1 MSLRTIVFC
10 VLGAVLLYGMFTIGF
25 PFLLAMLIALL
36 LEPIVL
42 LLTRMFR
49 SGRVTVSAV
58 VCTLFTGSLL
68 GFVYLIGFKIV
79 TELIQF
85 WKNASVYLSD
95 AKLFIEDSS
104 VRNKLFY
111 KLLPYDVAEQVQRYV
126 ETGTGMLTENLKSI
140 VAAIS
145 GYFLDV
151 AKTIPNGFVFFFVF
165 VIGLYLISFSL
176 PQLHQSF
183 LNLFEKQSR
192 PKVAAVLNDLRRAI
206 LGFLFAQVLIS
217 LLTYVVTLI
226 GLLVL
231 NVDYPL
237 AVALL
242 IVLVDILPVLGTSA
256 VLVPWAGYSMLAGDM
271 RLGIGLIIL
280 LLVIMVFR
288 RLIEPK
294 IIGDAVGIN
303 ALAALI
309 SMYVG
314 FQLAGV
320 IGLILGPVLI
330 IVYQAL
336 RRVGL
341 LKINIKLEQ

>member
-10 VLGAVLLYGMFTIGF
+10 VLGAVLLYGLFTIGF

-49 SGRVTVSAV
+49 GRRVTVSAV

-85 WKNASVYLSD
+85 WNYASVYLSD
-95 AKLFIEDSS
+95 AKLLIEDSS
-104 VRNKLFY
+104 ARNKLFY
-111 KLLPYDVAEQVQRYV
+111 KLLPYDVAEQVERYV
-126 ETGTGMLTENLKSI
+126 EAGAGMLTENLKSI
-140 VAAIS
+140 IAAVS

-151 AKTIPNGFVFFFVF
+151 AKAIPNLLVFSVVF
-165 VIGLYLISFSL
+165 VIGLYLISFGL
-176 PQLHQSF
+176 PKLHQSF
-183 LNLFEKQSR
+183 LNLFESQSR
-192 PKVAAVLNDLRRAI
+192 PKVAAVLNDLRRA
-206 LGFLFAQVLIS
+206 LLSFLFAQVLIS
-217 LLTYVVTLI
+217 LLTYVVTLV

-231 NVDYPL
+231 KVNYPL

-242 IVLVDILPVLGTSA
+242 IVLVDILPVLGTSV

-271 RLGIGLIIL
+271 RLGTGLIIL
-280 LLVIMVFR
+280 LLVIMLFR

-303 ALAALI
+303 ALAALV